1 MARNREPIVKRCRAL
16 GISPAELGY
25 NKDTTKRNPPRM
37 NKKLSEYGKQLQE
50 KQKAKFIY
58 GVLEKPFRNYFD
70 KAKRMKGQAGENL
83 IVLLEKRFDN
93 VVFRAGYAKT
103 RREARQMVVH
113 NHFTLNGKKA
123 NIPSM
128 QIKAGDVIA
137 TNETLERLDLTRDN
151 KKLQTI
157 EMQENAKENIR
168 NRYLIPKDFFGGS
181 TYENQQFA
189 EAKFILG
196 NVKTITDNWLQELTN
211 KSPKYFKERGTRLI
225 GTYDHLP
232 SVIAIKTK
240 LKNEGFKF
248 KAEALMSLLGAFEK
262 AQELGVSN
270 DFEQFVK
277 ERGFEDFINNE

>member
-137 TNETLERLDLTRDN
+137 
-151 KKLQTI
+151 
-157 EMQENAKENIR
+157 IR
-168 NRYLIPKDFFGGS
+168 EKS
-181 TYENQQFA
+181 A
-189 EAKFILG
+189 
-196 NVKTITDNWLQELTN
+196 
-211 KSPKYFKERGTRLI
+211 KSP
-225 GTYDHLP
+225 H
-232 SVIAIKTK
+232 
-240 LKNEGFKF
+240 F
-248 KAEALMSLLGAFEK
+248 KAHLDSFGLNAPTAWLEVDKDNYTCKMYAEPKREDIDIPVEEQMIV
-262 AQELGVSN
+262 ELYS
-270 DFEQFVK
+270 K
-277 ERGFEDFINNE
+277 